1 MIETFLLHST
11 NQWKEIQEGTVEK
24 QSFLVAGITPE
35 QFMQFIKFYQKLI
48 WPLSIQL
55 RYEKIIKAL
64 LETEQHNRQW
74 LFTTFTLSKM
84 FVILWDVFYKAKHLK
99 TLIKGNCK
107 KTRNI
112 FNNWQR
118 FWQAI
123 IKSARYWLKA
133 DRICTLYN
141 QIVCIIAGVKLI
153 PIVILTSMHEHFS
166 YLIIVNRHTQNM

>member
-1 MIETFLLHST
+1 MYDRILKRFHSQWYCFRIELAESYKTQTVLDIVLHYVFFLMSFNDWNLLASLHKPL
-11 NQWKEIQEGTVEK
+11 KEIQEGTVEK

-48 WPLSIQL
+48 CPSSIQL

-118 FWQAI
+118 CWRKI
-123 IKSARYWLKA
+123 TS
-133 DRICTLYN
+133 
-141 QIVCIIAGVKLI
+141 LI
-153 PIVILTSMHEHFS
+153 RVI
-166 YLIIVNRHTQNM
+166 Y